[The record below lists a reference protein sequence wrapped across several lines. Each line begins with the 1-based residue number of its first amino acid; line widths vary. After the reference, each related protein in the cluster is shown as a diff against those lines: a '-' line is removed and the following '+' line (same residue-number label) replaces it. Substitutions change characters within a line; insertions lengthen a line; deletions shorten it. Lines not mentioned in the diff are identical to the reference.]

1 MKNTLQKKFCK
12 VFFVEKVPVLFL
24 YKNSPS
30 EIFTG
35 RGEWDYFTF
44 LTLYMPGT
52 GVPCP
57 L

>member
-44 LTLYMPGT
+44 LTSYMPGT